1 MGNKPSGPRVRVS
14 NIDTEAKNE
23 DMDLF
28 AKVHPA
34 SLSTVP
40 IAIVLNDK
48 GEFLAMEHTLRHQ

>member
-1 MGNKPSGPRVRVS
+1 MGNKPTSPRVS
-14 NIDTEAKNE
+14 KIDSETKNE

-40 IAIVLNDK
+40 IAIVINDK
-48 GEFLAMEHTLRHQ
+48 GEFSLKLLSHD

>member
-1 MGNKPSGPRVRVS
+1 MGNKPSGPHIKS
-14 NIDTEAKNE
+14 DTEAKNE

-40 IAIVLNDK
+40 IAIVINDK
-48 GEFLAMEHTLRHQ
+48 GEFLAMDNTSKR